1 MNWSKV
7 KSCMYYEKAESEAQR
22 GKPKGTLESE
32 MPTRLARIRPGPTD
46 IRHVM
51 IRGWVSGGQGC
62 YCLMRGSTGS
72 PPYTVHEL
80 P

>member
-7 KSCMYYEKAESEAQR
+7 KSCMYYEKAESEGQR

-32 MPTRLARIRPGPTD
+32 IRSATSLRCDIAPGVDPIPITPLS
-46 IRHVM
+46 
-51 IRGWVSGGQGC
+51 GQWV
-62 YCLMRGSTGS
+62 